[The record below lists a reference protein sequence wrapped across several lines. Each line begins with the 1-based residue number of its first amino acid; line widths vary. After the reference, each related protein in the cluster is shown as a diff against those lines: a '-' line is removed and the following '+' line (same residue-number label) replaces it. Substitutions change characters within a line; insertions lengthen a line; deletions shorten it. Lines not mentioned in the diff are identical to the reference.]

1 MSNAVIDWKRSTICR
16 GNTEFGFISKQTF
29 EKQIVFSVGGR
40 GKSEDRL
47 MASPAK

>member
-1 MSNAVIDWKRSTICR
+1 MQAPTER
-16 GNTEFGFISKQTF
+16 GQPSVEETQNLVSFPNKLLKSKLF
-29 EKQIVFSVGGR
+29 FSVGGR